1 MKVFHILK
9 KGNQDTEFRGILL
22 KALSTIH
29 AKKLEEKATVYL
41 ASGFFDEIVNPP
53 RGPISAFQD
62 KTVKLNLQNALSGVT
77 IKLFG
82 AYNDKKGLLGFG
94 SAIKNNVSS
103 ISAFYKYRFHA
114 KIFIIE
120 IVNRPVLEIIGSSNM
135 TVAAY
140 EGVRYTKKGNQLFS
154 LNYECDLVLVDD
166 DFAVDI
172 KPNENISR
180 FSYSDK
186 DNNGITLQD
195 RAEEILRH
203 IKSLE
208 QEMKNVTSEL

>member
-1 MKVFHILK
+1 MKIFHILK
-9 KGNQDTEFRGILL
+9 RGNQDTEFRGILL

-29 AKKLEEKATVYL
+29 ANKLEEKAIVYL
-41 ASGFFDEIVNPP
+41 ASGFFDEIVTPP
-53 RGPISAFQD
+53 RMPISTFPNQA
-62 KTVKLNLQNALSGVT
+62 TTLNLKNALSGMT
-77 IKLFG
+77 IKLLG
-82 AYNDKKGLLGFG
+82 AYNGKKGLVGFG
-94 SAIKNNVSS
+94 SSIKSNVSS

-120 IVNRPVLEIIGSSNM
+120 IDNRPVLEIIGSSNM

-140 EGVRYTKKGNQLFS
+140 EGVRYTKKGNQLYS

-166 DFAVDI
+166 AFAIDI

-208 QEMKNVTSEL
+208 QEMIDVTSEL